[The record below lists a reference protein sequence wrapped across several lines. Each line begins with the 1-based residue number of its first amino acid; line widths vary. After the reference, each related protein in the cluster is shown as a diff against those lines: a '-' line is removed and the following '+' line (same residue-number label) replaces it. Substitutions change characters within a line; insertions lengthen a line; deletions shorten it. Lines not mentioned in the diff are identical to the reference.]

1 MEETNQQLN
10 NNNEQFTKKERK
22 EMKRQEKY
30 SQEEKFRR
38 KRKIKKITGW
48 TMILL
53 ALGLGVYGFGI
64 LNKKGSGLKPG
75 EFYQA
80 QGRNHI
86 ANNASHPAYN
96 SDPPTGGWHYNAPA
110 QTGIY
115 EKELPDERIIHNL
128 EHQHVWISYHPEKV
142 DGETVEKL
150 ADIAKDFGSKIV
162 MTPRQ
167 KNDSSI
173 ALAAWEYLLKLDSF
187 DEVKIREFIKA
198 HRGKTGPENIPD
210 FGFEDFRL

>member
-1 MEETNQQLN
+1 MDLNQ
-10 NNNEQFTKKERK
+10 EQDQPLSKKEKK
-22 EMKRQEKY
+22 EIKRQEKDQ
-30 SQEEKFRR
+30 QEAKWRR

-48 TMILL
+48 LMILV
-53 ALGLGVYGFGI
+53 ALGLGAYG
-64 LNKKGSGLKPG
+64 LNLFSKKGSGPKPG

-86 ANNASHPAYN
+86 ADNASHPAYN
-96 SDPPTGGWHYNAPA
+96 SNPPTGGWHYGAPV

-115 EKELPDERIIHNL
+115 ATELPDERIIHNM

-142 DGETVEKL
+142 DNETVEKL

-162 MTPRQ
+162 MAPRQ
-167 KNDSSI
+167 KNNSSI

-198 HRGKTGPENIPD
+198 HRGKSGPENIPD
-210 FGFEDFRL
+210 FGFKDFRR